1 MGIRLALGAAR
12 SSVVALILHEGLRLV
27 VIGLLAGGAIAVYL
41 GRFIQSLLYQSSP
54 SDPIVL
60 AAACGVM
67 VVVAIAGCLVPASRA
82 SRVDPSV
89 TLRAD

>member
-1 MGIRLALGAAR
+1 
-12 SSVVALILHEGLRLV
+12 VVRLILREGLTLV
-27 VIGLLAGGAIAVYL
+27 LIGLVAGGVIAVVL
-41 GRFIQSLLYQSSP
+41 GRFIESLLYKSSP
-54 SDPIVL
+54 SDPGVL

-82 SRVDPSV
+82 SRVDPSI